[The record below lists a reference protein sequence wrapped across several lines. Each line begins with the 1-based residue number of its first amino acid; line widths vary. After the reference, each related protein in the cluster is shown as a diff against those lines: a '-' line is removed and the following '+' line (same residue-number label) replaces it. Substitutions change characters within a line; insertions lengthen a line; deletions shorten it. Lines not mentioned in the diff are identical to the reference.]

1 MYSEKRNV
9 LQLVALLKAHDITHI
24 VLSPGSRNSPLT
36 HSFATDRDFTCYS
49 VVDERSAGFFALGII
64 QAIGKPAAVCC
75 TSGTATLNL
84 GPAVAEAFYQQLPLL
99 VITADRPAAWIGQM
113 DGQTIPQSGLFRD
126 LTRQSVQLP
135 QIADEEEEWYCNRLI
150 NEAILSLDNEVKG
163 PSHINIPLG
172 EPLFGFNTPTL
183 PLVRVIRQSAP
194 GYMIHKEDRYRER
207 FGSYSKRMVI
217 VGQLLPGNGL
227 TEILEKLR
235 KEWDVV
241 VLAEQLSNIPVK
253 ETSVFDTVLYAASEK
268 ELEELTP
275 DLVITLGGH
284 IVSKRLKQ
292 FIRSARIREHWHIS
306 PSGEVTD
313 TFQRVTDIVRSDN
326 ETFLLYLTERLP
338 CLEEKE
344 FSRVREFDE
353 TKDFRE
359 IKNSKEARGFRDLW
373 ERACASVSE
382 PDVAFSD
389 LYAAGALMHALPKN
403 SSLQLGNSNSV
414 RLAQLFDIPS
424 SVRMFCNRGTNGIE
438 GSLSTAVGYASS
450 SGKLTFLLIGDLSFF
465 YDMNGLWNNYSTRNL
480 RILLNNNGGGEIF
493 GMLPGLNKS
502 EVLHEYIAA
511 AHTTEAKAWAE
522 QQGFLYLSAH
532 NAGELEQQLPL
543 FTDTDS
549 EKPVLLEV
557 FTSMEK
563 NAEQIRLYY
572 HKQKRR
578 FKLDD

>member
-9 LQLVALLKAHDITHI
+9 LQLVTLLKAHDITHI

-64 QAIGKPAAVCC
+64 QATGKPAAVCC
-75 TSGTATLNL
+75 TSGTAALNL

-113 DGQTIPQSGLFRD
+113 DGQTIPQSGLFREI
-126 LTRQSVQLP
+126 TRRSVQLP
-135 QIADEEEEWYCNRLI
+135 QIVDEEEEWYCNRLI
-150 NEAILSLDNEVKG
+150 NEAILSLDNRVKG
-163 PSHINIPLG
+163 PSHINIPLS

-183 PLVRVIRQSAP
+183 PLVRVIRQSVP
-194 GYMIHKEDRYRER
+194 GYMIHKEDRYAER
-207 FGSYSKRMVI
+207 FGSYSKRMII
-217 VGQLLPGNGL
+217 VGQLLPDNGL

-235 KEWDVV
+235 KESDVV

-253 ETSVFDTVLYAASEK
+253 ETSVFDTVLYAASKK

-292 FIRSARIREHWHIS
+292 FIRSAHIREHWHIS

-326 ETFLLYLTERLP
+326 KTFLHYLAERLS

-344 FSRVREFDE
+344 FSRAREFDKA
-353 TKDFRE
+353 KDFRE
-359 IKNSKEARGFRDLW
+359 IKNSKEVRGFRDLW

-389 LYAAGALMHALPKN
+389 LYAAGALMRALPKN

-424 SVRMFCNRGTNGIE
+424 SVRVFCNRGTNGIE
-438 GSLSTAVGYASS
+438 GSLSTAVGYVSS

-532 NAGELEQQLPL
+532 NAGELEQHLPL
-543 FTDTDS
+543 FTGTDS

-572 HKQKRR
+572 HQQKI
-578 FKLDD
+578 LLS